1 MTDNYLNILKESLEK
16 KLQIM
21 ARIQEYS
28 RSQQEIFRD
37 GEADLEKFDQYV
49 DKKGKLI
56 DELMQLDAGFETL
69 YQDVSEQLQGNRQ
82 EYAEEIKHLQELVA
96 RVTDESVA
104 IQAQEAR
111 NKSLVQEYFRKQ
123 REGIAQNRKNSRA
136 VLDYYNNVNK
146 PNTLSPQFMDSK
158 Q

>member
-21 ARIQEYS
+21 AKIQEYS

-37 GEADLEKFDQYV
+37 GEADLEQFDRYV
-49 DKKGKLI
+49 DKKGELI
-56 DELMQLDAGFETL
+56 DELTQLDDGFETL
-69 YQDVSEQLQGNRQ
+69 YRNVSEQLQGNRQ
-82 EYAEEIKHLQELVA
+82 KYAEQIKCLQELVT
-96 RVTDESVA
+96 RVTEESVA

-111 NKSLVQEYFRKQ
+111 NKSMVEEYFRKE
-123 REGIAQNRKNSRA
+123 RTGIAQNRKNSKA
-136 VLDYYNNVNK
+136 VYDYYQNINK
-146 PNTLSPQFMDSK
+146 QGALSPQFMDSK